1 METKG
6 LVVVAVGLPGAGK
19 SRFHEKFM
27 PDAVRCCAYRR
38 LERVSFAVLPST
50 VRTGQDL
57 LKNKTCNLAL
67 AVGSRQETRK
77 SISHF

>member
-57 LKNKTCNLAL
+57 PKRREKVEAL
-67 AVGSRQETRK
+67 VEETVLVHEP
-77 SISHF
+77 I